1 MESRYQDEVVRRL
14 DPVDQLVQVSRWVGA
29 ETSLAIWG
37 GGNTSLK
44 LTEPDLFGKPVR
56 VLRVKGSGSDLKSV
70 TRRDF
75 PGVRLPE
82 VLALLERPDMGDQ
95 EMVDY
100 LARCLQEPGSPRPSI
115 ETLLHGFLAADAV
128 IHTHADAIVGLTN
141 TERGHEVVEDLFGKE
156 SVWVPYR
163 RPGFRLSK
171 EVWAAIRARPEA
183 RAIVLEKHG
192 LSTWGATLKD
202 AYLATIDLVTR
213 AEERLRDA
221 ARARRAFGPPP
232 GATPDAETRKRV
244 AREVAP
250 VLRGMLGRDR
260 RVVLRFDDG
269 EDILELVGAP
279 EAARL
284 TQIGPATPDHTIY
297 SKRLACFV
305 PVEDPASPAAVVDA
319 LRAAVP
325 RFVQDYTAYF
335 DAHRHGQLMA
345 GSGGAAEPTV
355 RPTLTDPYPRV
366 VLLPGLGMFTSGKD
380 ARTAGI
386 VADVYHHT
394 AWVISAA
401 SALGPYASLS
411 AQDAFN
417 VEFWPLEL
425 YKLQMAPPEK
435 ELARRIALITGGA
448 SGIGRAVA
456 RRLGREGAHVV
467 VTDLDGE
474 GARRVADEIAADAGP
489 ARPLG
494 IRMDVT
500 SEASVDAAVS
510 AAVSAYGGLD
520 IVISNAGIAHAA
532 AIDRMALADWER
544 SFAVNATGHFLV
556 TRAAL
561 RVMKA
566 QGLGGSLVFVATKNV
581 MSPGKDFAAYSAS
594 KAAEAQLAKVAALEG
609 GPHGIR
615 VNLVNPD
622 AVFRDSGLW
631 SPEVRQERARA
642 QGIAVEQIEE
652 FYRKRNLLGV
662 SVLPEDVAEAALFL
676 ASDRAAKTTGCT
688 LTVDGGVRDAFPR

>member
-1 MESRYQDEVVRRL
+1 MESRYRDEAVRGL
-14 DPVDQLVQVSRWVGA
+14 DLVDHLVQVSRWVGA
-29 ETSLAIWG
+29 ETSLAVWG
-37 GGNTSLK
+37 GGNTSVK
-44 LTEPDLFGKPVR
+44 LAEPDLLGRPVR

-70 TRRDF
+70 ARRDF

-82 VLALLERPDMGDQ
+82 VLALLERDDMGDQ

-115 ETLLHGFLAADAV
+115 ETLLHGFLDAEAV

-141 TERGHEVVEDLFGKE
+141 TERGREVVEDLFGKE
-156 SVWVPYR
+156 TVWVPYR

-192 LSTWGATLKD
+192 LSTWGPTLKD

-213 AEERLRDA
+213 AEERLRAA
-221 ARARRAFGPPP
+221 ARARRVFGPPSV
-232 GATPDAETRKRV
+232 AAPDAETRQRV

-269 EDILELVGAP
+269 EDIRELAGAP
-279 EAARL
+279 DAARL

-305 PVEDPASPAAVVDA
+305 PLGDPASPAAVVDA
-319 LRAAVP
+319 LRSAVA
-325 RFVQDYTAYF
+325 RFVQDYAAYF
-335 DAHRHGQLMA
+335 EAHRHGELMRP
-345 GSGGAAEPTV
+345 GGAQAAPAAS
-355 RPTLTDPYPRV
+355 PTLTDPYPRV

-386 VADVYHHT
+386 VADIYHHT
-394 AWVISAA
+394 AWVIRAA

-411 AQDAFN
+411 AEEAFN

-425 YKLQMAPPEK
+425 YKLQTAPPER

-456 RRLGREGAHVV
+456 RRLAREGAHVV
-467 VTDLDGE
+467 VTDLDGD
-474 GARRVADEIAADAGP
+474 GARRVADEIAPDAGP

-494 IRMDVT
+494 VPMDVT
-500 SEASVDAAVS
+500 SEASVEEAVA

-520 IVISNAGIAHAA
+520 VVVSNAGIAHAA

-561 RVMKA
+561 RIMKA
-566 QGLGGSLVFVATKNV
+566 QGLGGGLVFVATKNV

-631 SPEVRQERARA
+631 SPEVRRERARA
-642 QGIAVEQIEE
+642 QGIAVEDIEE

-662 SVLPEDVAEAALFL
+662 SVLPEDVAEAVLFL

>member
-1 MESRYQDEVVRRL
+1 MESRYQDETLRAL
-14 DPVDQLVQVSRWVGA
+14 DLVDQLVQVSRWVGA
-29 ETSLAIWG
+29 ETSLAVWG
-37 GGNTSLK
+37 GGNTSIK
-44 LTEPDLFGKPVR
+44 LAEPDLLGQPVR

-82 VLALLERPDMGDQ
+82 VLALLERDDMGDQ

-115 ETLLHGFLAADAV
+115 ETLLHGFLDADAV

-141 TERGHEVVEDLFGKE
+141 TERGREVVEDLFGKE
-156 SVWVPYR
+156 AVWVPYR

-171 EVWAAIRARPEA
+171 EVWGAIRARPAA

-192 LSTWGATLKD
+192 LSTWGPTLKD
-202 AYLATIDLVTR
+202 AYLATVDLVTR

-221 ARARRAFGPPP
+221 ARARRAFGPP
-232 GATPDAETRKRV
+232 TVIVPDAETRKRV
-244 AREVAP
+244 VLEVAP

-269 EDILELVGAP
+269 EDIRELASAP

-305 PVEDPASPAAVVDA
+305 PLGDPASPAAVVEA

-325 RFVQDYTAYF
+325 RFVHDYTAYF
-335 DAHRHGQLMA
+335 EAHRHGELMKPGARAA
-345 GSGGAAEPTV
+345 GPAVTPA
-355 RPTLTDPYPRV
+355 LTDPYPRV
-366 VLLPGLGMFTSGKD
+366 ILLPGLGMFTSGKD

-386 VADVYHHT
+386 VADIYHHT
-394 AWVISAA
+394 AWVIRAA
-401 SALGPYASLS
+401 SALGPYASLT

-435 ELARRIALITGGA
+435 ELARRVALVTGGA

-456 RRLGREGAHVV
+456 RRLAREGAHVV

-494 IRMDVT
+494 VRLDVT
-500 SEASVDAAVS
+500 SEASVDAAVA

-520 IVISNAGIAHAA
+520 VVVSNAGIAHAA

-561 RVMKA
+561 RVLKA

-631 SPEVRQERARA
+631 SAEIREERARA
-642 QGIAVEQIEE
+642 QGIAVEEIED

-662 SVLPEDVAEAALFL
+662 SVLPEDVAEAVLFL